1 MGFNKKSRIVFLFFL
16 VFTLFFSFQVSA
28 QPQTNIQVSTAEDKI
43 QISYPKLKIQE
54 INKNFKVNFRTFNVS
69 SGKFLDNNSMD
80 CNISLINKSG
90 DIFYQEES
98 EYNPPIKFWENKIN
112 KSYFDELG
120 NYRYEIL
127 CIDGEIDGFVSGE
140 YKVTETG
147 EYFSD
152 ANTKT
157 YDYSLFVMLF
167 FSVLFFIVSTTFNDK
182 DSSEVN
188 KKNKG
193 ARFFFISLSLV
204 TAIIAVLYIMTTMQT
219 VMPDFSAL
227 ISGFSTFHY
236 VILSVLFV
244 LFIFI
249 MINITFKLL
258 EDMKAKSGRVPG
270 RFNPYRQGRR
280 MNPGRGFG

>member
-28 QPQTNIQVSTAEDKI
+28 EKVQIEQNNGLLISTPQQDYIEEGKDHRFNFHLSRLDDGTVVTDNDTICKFTLYDQKGQIILFDNASYNNDNTNNWNVIVSGGNLTRA
-43 QISYPKLKIQE
+43 
-54 INKNFKVNFRTFNVS
+54 
-69 SGKFLDNNSMD
+69 G
-80 CNISLINKSG
+80 
-90 DIFYQEES
+90 
-98 EYNPPIKFWENKIN
+98 EYNYYVSCTDNLNKLGGIRSEQFW
-112 KSYFDELG
+112 
-120 NYRYEIL
+120 
-127 CIDGEIDGFVSGE
+127 
-140 YKVTETG
+140 VTETG
-147 EYFSD
+147 NVFSD

-157 YDYSLFVMLF
+157 FGYSLLVMLF
-167 FSVLFFIVSTTFNDK
+167 FSSLFFIISTTFKDK
-182 DSSEVN
+182 DNSEVN
-188 KKNKG
+188 KKNRG
-193 ARFFFISLSLV
+193 ARFFFIALSLV
-204 TAIIAVLYIMTTMQT
+204 TAVIAVLYIMTTMQT
-219 VMPDFSAL
+219 VMPEFSAL

>member
-1 MGFNKKSRIVFLFFL
+1 MNKKILTLMFGMIFLFM
-16 VFTLFFSFQVSA
+16 TMSFVSSESIGTFK
-28 QPQTNIQVSTAEDKI
+28 QNENVELYQTCNDCD
-43 QISYPKLKIQE
+43 Y
-54 INKNFKVNFRTFNVS
+54 VNFTSIKYPNGTAFLKNIETTQEGTYYYYVLDSNYTNNLGTYTYCYEGANSYDS
-69 SGKFLDNNSMD
+69 STGCLEF
-80 CNISLINKSG
+80 
-90 DIFYQEES
+90 
-98 EYNPPIKFWENKIN
+98 
-112 KSYFDELG
+112 
-120 NYRYEIL
+120 EI
-127 CIDGEIDGFVSGE
+127 
-140 YKVTETG
+140 TETG
-147 EYFSD
+147 NVFSD

-157 YDYSLFVMLF
+157 FGYSLLVMLF
-167 FSVLFFIVSTTFNDK
+167 FSSLFFIISTTFKDK
-182 DSSEVN
+182 DNSEVN
-188 KKNKG
+188 KKNRG
-193 ARFFFISLSLV
+193 ARFFFIALSLV

-219 VMPDFSAL
+219 VMPEFSAL